1 VSAADAAA
9 RVAEHYDSRFLQGY
23 IRSKV
28 RTDPVYGAALDVLR
42 GTVHPLLD
50 VGCGVGVLTLF
61 LHEHGVQ
68 LPVTGLDFDGRKIA
82 AAQKACTGVP
92 GATFRTG
99 DAREAMPDGHSV
111 LMLDLLHY
119 FTAEDQSRILMNA
132 ARAVPPGGVV
142 IIRDAINDGSWRYR
156 MTHVQESFS
165 RAIAWLRAERIHFPT
180 RARIVE
186 AFPQFEPTIV
196 PLWGR
201 TPFNNYLFV
210 FRRPGSGITNA

>member
-1 VSAADAAA
+1 MSGADAAA
-9 RVAEHYDSRFLQGY
+9 RVAARYDSRFLQGY

-28 RTDPVYGAALDVLR
+28 RTDPVYGAALDALR
-42 GTVHPLLD
+42 GTVNPLLD

-61 LHEHGVQ
+61 LREHGVQ

-82 AAQKACTGVP
+82 AARKACAGVP
-92 GATFRTG
+92 DAAFRTG
-99 DAREAMPDGHSV
+99 DAREPMPEGHSV
-111 LMLDLLHY
+111 MLLDLLHY
-119 FTAEDQSRILMNA
+119 FTAEDQSRILANA
-132 ARAVPPGGVV
+132 ATAVPPGGVV

-156 MTHVQESFS
+156 MTYAQESFS

-180 RARIVE
+180 RERIVE
-186 AFPQFEPTIV
+186 AFPGFEATIV

-210 FRRPGSGITNA
+210 FRRPGSGITNV

>member
-1 VSAADAAA
+1 MSGADAAA
-9 RVAEHYDSRFLQGY
+9 RVAAHYESRFLQGY

-42 GTVHPLLD
+42 TTRHPLLD

-61 LHEHGVQ
+61 LRENGVP
-68 LPVTGLDFDGRKIA
+68 LPVTGVDFDARKVA
-82 AAQKACTGVP
+82 AAQKACAGIAGV
-92 GATFRTG
+92 TFRTG
-99 DAREAMPDGHSV
+99 DAREAMPFGHSV
-111 LMLDLLHY
+111 ALLDLLHY
-119 FTAEDQSRILMNA
+119 FTADEQSEILANA

-156 MTHVQESFS
+156 MTYAQESFS

-180 RARIVE
+180 RERIVG
-186 AFPQFEPTIV
+186 AFEGFDATVV

-210 FRRPGSGITNA
+210 FRRPGSGTTNA